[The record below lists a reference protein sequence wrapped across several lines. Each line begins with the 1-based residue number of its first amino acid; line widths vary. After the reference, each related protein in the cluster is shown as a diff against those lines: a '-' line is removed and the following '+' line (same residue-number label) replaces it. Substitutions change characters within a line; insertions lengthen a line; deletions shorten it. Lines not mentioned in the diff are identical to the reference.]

1 MLITRLA
8 EQHGERLTDTDRRLV
23 SAMRAR
29 PHEVAFERAVDL
41 TAPLGLHESA
51 ATRLAQRLGF
61 DGYPQLR
68 DALRGDYLAGDGP
81 SQRVRNRI
89 ERTDAGDLLT
99 GFLAEEM
106 ETLRAVSLHV
116 TQGQLDAAAAD
127 VLGARRILL
136 HGQGNALALVEQLHR
151 RLTRFGMHVVR
162 VEGSRRDVAERAA
175 SLADGDLLLACA
187 FRRAPS
193 TLLQLVDLA
202 RASGARSL
210 LLTDTLVSL
219 SPRPDATLAAPRGA
233 GHDFHTLTV
242 PMAIANALVLT
253 IARHAPER
261 TSLALDRVEAV
272 LERLDR

>member
-8 EQHGERLTDTDRRLV
+8 EQHGERLTDTDRRLI

-51 ATRLAQRLGF
+51 ATRLAQRLGY

-68 DALRGDYLAGDGP
+68 GALRSDYLAGDGP
-81 SQRVRNRI
+81 TQRVRNRI
-89 ERTDAGDLLT
+89 ERVEAPDLLA
-99 GFLAEEM
+99 GFLAEEI
-106 ETLRAVSLHV
+106 ETLRATSLHV
-116 TQGQLDAAAAD
+116 TQSDLDDAAAD
-127 VLGARRILL
+127 VLGARRIHL
-136 HGQGNALALVEQLHR
+136 HGQGNALVLVEQLHR
-151 RLTRFGMHVVR
+151 RLTRFGMPVTR
-162 VEGSRRDVAERAA
+162 IAGSRRDVAERAA
-175 SLADGDLLLACA
+175 ALGDGDLLLACA

-193 TLLQLVDLA
+193 TLLQLVDVA
-202 RASGARSL
+202 RESGARTL

-219 SPRPDATLAAPRGA
+219 SPRPDRILAAPRGA

-261 TSLALDRVEAV
+261 TSRSLDRVEAL